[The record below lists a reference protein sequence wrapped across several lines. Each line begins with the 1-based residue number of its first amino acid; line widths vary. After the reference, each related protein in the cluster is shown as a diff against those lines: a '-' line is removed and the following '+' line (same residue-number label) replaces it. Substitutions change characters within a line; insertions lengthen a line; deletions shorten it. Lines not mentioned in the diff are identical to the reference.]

1 MNAGFDSFIKLY
13 NLDLAT
19 LVHVLGQCSTILV
32 ITDKLSLMFI
42 LSTLLIRYSI
52 LVKLIDNYY
61 STHVNVSLVL
71 YNYFSTTTATKK
83 KKKKKICP
91 TAR

>member
-42 LSTLLIRYSI
+42 FYQPFLL
-52 LVKLIDNYY
+52 D
-61 STHVNVSLVL
+61 
-71 YNYFSTTTATKK
+71 TAF
-83 KKKKKICP
+83 
-91 TAR
+91 